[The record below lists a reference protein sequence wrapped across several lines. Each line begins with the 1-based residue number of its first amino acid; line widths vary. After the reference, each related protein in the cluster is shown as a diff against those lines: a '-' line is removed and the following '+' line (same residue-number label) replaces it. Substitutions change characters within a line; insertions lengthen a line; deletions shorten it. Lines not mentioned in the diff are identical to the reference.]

1 MNNKLPIKIMVN
13 RAILMEFTNGPTTVN
28 TVLNELKVDG
38 NSMAV
43 AVNNDIVP
51 KKNWE
56 LCVLNDGDNVN
67 VFGAIAGG

>member
-1 MNNKLPIKIMVN
+1 MSDKLSIKIMVN
-13 RAILMEFTNGPTTVN
+13 QAITMNFTEEPTTVN

-43 AVNNDIVP
+43 AVNNDIIP
-51 KKNWE
+51 KQKWAQ
-56 LCVLNDGDNVN
+56 CVLSDGDNLN